1 MLFTTLTSRLLV
13 HSSALSN
20 LLLDP
25 SSVCFVTLFVS
36 SLVSVTF
43 SYCLFYEVVNVCIHS
58 SEFYGAQEHKYF
70 WPPGPGDQGAS
81 LVLTVLIN
89 WL

>member
-1 MLFTTLTSRLLV
+1 MEPQLI

-25 SSVCFVTLFVS
+25 SSVCFVIVFVR

-43 SYCLFYEVVNVCIHS
+43 SYCLFYEVVNVCIRS
-58 SEFYGAQEHKYF
+58 SPEFYGAQEHKHF